1 MKLSGANKQ
10 SPGDKY
16 ERGSERKSRLSRQ
29 LVGELQLWL
38 FSSRGGATERKSE
51 KESSGN
57 GGGDLFKQRQRPWV
71 GTLWMVSLL
80 TYLCF
85 SDFLCYKGQCFTCL
99 QILLSRLERGSNKG

>member
-1 MKLSGANKQ
+1 MKLSGADMQ

-16 ERGSERKSRLSRQ
+16 ERGSERKSRLGRQ

-38 FSSRGGATERKSE
+38 FYSRGGATERKSE

-80 TYLCF
+80 TY
-85 SDFLCYKGQCFTCL
+85 
-99 QILLSRLERGSNKG
+99 ILTISYVTRCNVLHAYNFFFPG

>member
-38 FSSRGGATERKSE
+38 FYSRDGATERKSE

-71 GTLWMVSLL
+71 GTLWMVSVL
-80 TYLCF
+80 TISYVTGGNVLHAYKFCF
-85 SDFLCYKGQCFTCL
+85 PG
-99 QILLSRLERGSNKG
+99 